1 MTEVQKMN
9 KAKNL
14 EEVSFTD
21 NEKEEIKQL
30 LKIILQAICTV

>member
-9 KAKNL
+9 KAKKP

-21 NEKEEIKQL
+21 HEKEEIKQL

>member
-1 MTEVQKMN
+1 MN